1 MEKIT
6 LIGMFN
12 YDATLFDNLRV
23 PAGINK
29 DILIDSILMRG
40 GEFETLYASP
50 IFIKRAI
57 GSWSNKWYNTFLKWL
72 EAVTVE
78 FSPIENYDRYE
89 DYTDISSSHIEEKVD
104 STDTKTYDSSN
115 TVTDTTTSTRSGGNT
130 TTNTRSSF
138 DSGEYQPHDKSEIV
152 YNDETVENGGNV
164 ITSNTGDDKIHTNG
178 TTRGDTNGTLTHTA
192 HLHGNIG
199 VTESTAMAQNYI
211 NFYGDNNIYEIITDI
226 FLKDFVIAVY

>member
-12 YDATLFDNLRV
+12 YDNALFDNLRV

-29 DILIDSILMRG
+29 DVLIDSILMRG

-57 GSWSNKWYNTFLKWL
+57 GSWSNKWYDTFLKWL

-89 DYTDISSSHIEEKVD
+89 DYTDVSESHISERATNK
-104 STDTKTYDSSN
+104 
-115 TVTDTTTSTRSGGNT
+115 DTTTYGSETTTEDNSTSTRSGGNT

-138 DSGEYQPHDKSEIV
+138 DSSNYQPHDKSDIT
-152 YNDETVENGGNV
+152 YNNEKVENGGTVTN
-164 ITSNTGDDKIHTNG
+164 SNSGSDTKDSDGTTTGDTAG
-178 TTRGDTNGTLTHTA
+178 QLTHTA

-211 NFYGDNNIYEIITDI
+211 NFYGTNNIYEIITDI